1 MDALFIKNVETIMAD
16 ACRGKQPQNLYQPID
31 YILSQG
37 GKRIRPTL
45 VALGCELFGAES
57 AELMHVAAAFEMLH
71 NFTLIHDD
79 IMDDAPIRRGKA
91 TVYHQ
96 WNTNIAILS
105 GDALFALAM
114 EEVLKISHHNASKIA
129 ALLAKTSVEICEGQQ
144 SDLDFEQLK
153 EISITQYIDMI
164 TYKTSVLLGACLK
177 AGALMADADEHNLAL
192 IYEFGLKLG
201 IAFQLKDDLLD
212 VYADA
217 QIFGKQNGGDIKD
230 NKKTYL
236 YLKALELASDSQ
248 KQELLHYFSSTN
260 FDFSIKFNA
269 VKNIYEALNIPK
281 ITEDLIE
288 QYSSQALEALADI
301 QVEDCRKENLK
312 SLCYKMISR
321 KK

>member
-45 VALGCELFGAES
+45 LALGCELFGAES

-96 WNTNIAILS
+96 WNTTIAILS

-114 EEVLKISHHNASKIA
+114 EEVLKISHHTASKIA

-201 IAFQLKDDLLD
+201 IAFQLK
-212 VYADA
+212 
-217 QIFGKQNGGDIKD
+217 
-230 NKKTYL
+230 
-236 YLKALELASDSQ
+236 
-248 KQELLHYFSSTN
+248 
-260 FDFSIKFNA
+260 
-269 VKNIYEALNIPK
+269 
-281 ITEDLIE
+281 ED
-288 QYSSQALEALADI
+288 
-301 QVEDCRKENLK
+301 
-312 SLCYKMISR
+312 
-321 KK
+321 